1 MFGATL
7 RRSAASLTRRYSAA
21 FGMEWFSAK
30 NRTVLTVADNLTKTT
45 RVLTAT
51 AIVLDALGESQGI
64 ALAIVER
71 VAWTSDVQR
80 DVRSGRMAS
89 CSLRYFGKLNQ
100 PNRAY
105 RAEVGPVKTSR
116 TSTL

>member
-1 MFGATL
+1 MD
-7 RRSAASLTRRYSAA
+7 
-21 FGMEWFSAK
+21 WFSAK
-30 NRTVLTVADNLTKTT
+30 NRTVQTVPDNLTKTT
-45 RVLTAT
+45 RVLTAS
-51 AIVLDALGESQGI
+51 AIVSEALRESRQI
-64 ALAIVER
+64 ALEIVER

-100 PNRAY
+100 PDRAY